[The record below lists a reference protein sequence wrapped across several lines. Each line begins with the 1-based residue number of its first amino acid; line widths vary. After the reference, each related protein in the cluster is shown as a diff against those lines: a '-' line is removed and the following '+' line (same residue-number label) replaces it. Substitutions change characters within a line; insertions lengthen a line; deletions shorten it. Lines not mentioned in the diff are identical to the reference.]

1 MPLLKEWES
10 FYVIVGS
17 AAAALTGLQF
27 VAAALIADID
37 APATSGSVDA
47 FATPTIVHFSGVL
60 LISAALSAP
69 WKTMTPLAI
78 LLGIAGVA
86 GVVYAMIIA
95 RRSRRQREYQ
105 PVFEDWL
112 FHVILPACAY
122 TTLIAGGYFVRTAA
136 AGLFVVATA
145 VMLLLLIGIHNAWDT
160 LTYLIVVRRQG
171 NNSPDRPAGTSPP
184 TDNHRERRRS
194 G

>member
-69 WKTMTPLAI
+69 WKTLTPLAI
-78 LLGIAGVA
+78 LLGSAGIA

-122 TTLIAGGYFVRTAA
+122 TTVVAGGYVMRTAE

-145 VMLLLLIGIHNAWDT
+145 VVLLLFIGIHNAWDT
-160 LTYLIVVRRQG
+160 VTYLVLIKRQVG
-171 NNSPDRPAGTSPP
+171 DEPDGASGEDTTGT
-184 TDNHRERRRS
+184 TTS

>member
-69 WKTMTPLAI
+69 WKTTTPLAI
-78 LLGIAGVA
+78 LLAIVGVA
-86 GVVYAMIIA
+86 GLVYAMIIA
-95 RRSRRQREYQ
+95 RRSRRQHEYQ

-112 FHVILPACAY
+112 CHVILPACAY
-122 TTLIAGGYFVRTAA
+122 ATLVTAAYFVSTTAPA
-136 AGLFVVATA
+136 DLFVVATA
-145 VMLLLLIGIHNAWDT
+145 VMLLLFVGIHNAWDT
-160 LTYLIVVRRQG
+160 VTYLVLIKRQTHDD
-171 NNSPDRPAGTSPP
+171 PDHTSGASN
-184 TDNHRERRRS
+184 TAA
-194 G
+194 

>member
-17 AAAALTGLQF
+17 SAAALTGLQF

-37 APATSGSVDA
+37 VPATASSVDA

-69 WKTMTPLAI
+69 WETMTPLAI

-86 GVVYAMIIA
+86 GMVYAMIIA
-95 RRSRRQREYQ
+95 RRSRRQRAYQ

-112 FHVILPACAY
+112 FHVVLPACAY
-122 TTLIAGGYFVRTAA
+122 ATLVAGGYLVRTAAA

-145 VMLLLLIGIHNAWDT
+145 IMLLLFIGIHNAWDT
-160 LTYLIVVRRQG
+160 ITYLVLTKRG
-171 NNSPDRPAGTSPP
+171 EHDDPAGTSGASNTPA
-184 TDNHRERRRS
+184 
-194 G
+194 

>member
-69 WKTMTPLAI
+69 WATMTPLAI
-78 LLGIAGVA
+78 LLGSAGGA
-86 GVVYAMIIA
+86 GLVYAMIIA

-112 FHVILPACAY
+112 FHVILPALAY
-122 TTLIAGGYFVRTAA
+122 TTLIAGGYLMRTAAA

-145 VMLLLLIGIHNAWDT
+145 VMLLLFIGIHNAWDT
-160 LTYLIVVRRQG
+160 VTYLVLIKRQTRDD
-171 NNSPDRPAGTSPP
+171 PDHTSDGSNTPA
-184 TDNHRERRRS
+184 
-194 G
+194 

>member
-60 LISAALSAP
+60 LLSAALSAP
-69 WKTMTPLAI
+69 WRTPGALAI
-78 LLGIAGVA
+78 LLALAGIA

-95 RRSRRQREYQ
+95 RRSRRQSAYQ

-112 FHVILPACAY
+112 FHVILPAGAY
-122 TTLIAGGYFVRTAA
+122 ATLIAAGYLVREKPAA
-136 AGLFVVATA
+136 ALFVVATA
-145 VMLLLLIGIHNAWDT
+145 VMLLLFVGIHNAWDT
-160 LTYLIVVRRQG
+160 VTYLVLMKRQEH
-171 NNSPDRPAGTSPP
+171 DD
-184 TDNHRERRRS
+184 TDSAS
-194 G
+194 GASN

>member
-17 AAAALTGLQF
+17 SAAALTGLQF

-69 WKTMTPLAI
+69 WTTMTPLAI
-78 LLGIAGVA
+78 LLGLAGVA

-112 FHVILPACAY
+112 FHVVLPACAY
-122 TTLIAGGYFVRTAA
+122 TTLAVGGYFVSTASA

-145 VMLLLLIGIHNAWDT
+145 AMLLLFTGIHNAWDT
-160 LTYLIVVRRQG
+160 VTYLVLVKRQARDD
-171 NNSPDRPAGTSPP
+171 PDQASGASNTPA
-184 TDNHRERRRS
+184 
-194 G
+194 

>member
-1 MPLLKEWES
+1 MPLLKAWEA

-17 AAAALTGLQF
+17 SAAALTGLQF

-60 LISAALSAP
+60 LLSATLSAP
-69 WKTMTPLAI
+69 WERTTPLAM
-78 LLGIAGVA
+78 LLALSGLA
-86 GVVYAMIIA
+86 GVVYALIIA
-95 RRSRRQREYQ
+95 RRSQRQQTYQ

-122 TTLIAGGYFVRTAA
+122 ATLVVAGYLVRTTPPV
-136 AGLFVVATA
+136 GLFVVATA
-145 VMLLLLIGIHNAWDT
+145 ALLLLFIGIHNAWDT
-160 LTYLIVVRRQG
+160 VTYLVLIKRQERD
-171 NNSPDRPAGTSPP
+171 DRDQPAAAPNTP
-184 TDNHRERRRS
+184 T
-194 G
+194 

>member
-17 AAAALTGLQF
+17 SAAALTGLQF

-60 LISAALSAP
+60 LIAAALSAP
-69 WKTMTPLAI
+69 WHTTTPLAI

-86 GVVYAMIIA
+86 GLVYAMIIA

-122 TTLIAGGYFVRTAA
+122 TTLIAGGYLVRMAAA

-145 VMLLLLIGIHNAWDT
+145 VMLLLFIGIHNAWDT
-160 LTYLIVVRRQG
+160 VTYLVLIKRQAHDD
-171 NNSPDRPAGTSPP
+171 PDRTSGASNTPA
-184 TDNHRERRRS
+184 
-194 G
+194 